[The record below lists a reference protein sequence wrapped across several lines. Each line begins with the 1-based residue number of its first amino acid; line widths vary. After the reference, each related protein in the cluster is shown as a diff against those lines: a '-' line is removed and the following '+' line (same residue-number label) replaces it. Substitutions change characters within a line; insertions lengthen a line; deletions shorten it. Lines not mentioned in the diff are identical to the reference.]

1 MKTPETVRLLLA
13 PWREEDA
20 AALYSLA
27 SDPEIGH
34 ICGWEPHKNA
44 EESRKVIRDIFSA
57 PEIRAILSRESGGP
71 VRHHRVSA
79 AGGNVPGAA
88 SHPTAGGG
96 LWLGRAYWGHGI
108 MPEAVQETLRFGFT
122 DLKPDA
128 VWCSCYDWN
137 RRSRRGIEKRG
148 FRYRL
153 TKKTA
158 DIMGT
163 ANDTVFYAL
172 KRAEWAGESV

>member
-1 MKTPETVRLLLA
+1 MKIPETVRLLLA

-27 SDPEIGH
+27 SDPEIGPM
-34 ICGWEPHKNA
+34 CGWEPHKNA
-44 EESRKVIRDIFSA
+44 EESRKVIRDIFGA
-57 PEIRAILSRESGGP
+57 PEIRAILSRESGALLGTIGFQP
-71 VRHHRVSA
+71 PEEMLPELPATRQREV
-79 AGGNVPGAA
+79 GY
-88 SHPTAGGG
+88 
-96 LWLGRAYWGHGI
+96 WLGRAYWGHGI
-108 MPEAVQETLRFGFT
+108 MPEAVQEMLRFGFT
-122 DLKPDA
+122 DLKPGA
-128 VWCSCYDWN
+128 VWRSCYDWN
-137 RRSRRGIEKRG
+137 RRSRRAIEKRG

-153 TKKTA
+153 TKKAA